1 MVKARLCFDLTLPAL
16 PEEVIQQVRGVLHMV
31 QAHLPD
37 GFLADDLWFCLN
49 QRHFSNKS
57 HHVAAAVP
65 EDNDELEEA
74 VAVLNMQPKLHQPKK
89 ALPQPPEVWGPDVEV
104 C

>member
-1 MVKARLCFDLTLPAL
+1 M
-16 PEEVIQQVRGVLHMV
+16 
-31 QAHLPD
+31 
-37 GFLADDLWFCLN
+37 ADDLWFCLN
-49 QRHFSNKS
+49 QRHFSAKS

-89 ALPQPPEVWGPDVEV
+89 KASKPGKLTGKLCPSHQKFGDQTWKCASPSTCTWSGNE
-104 C
+104 

>member
-1 MVKARLCFDLTLPAL
+1 M
-16 PEEVIQQVRGVLHMV
+16 
-31 QAHLPD
+31 
-37 GFLADDLWFCLN
+37 ADDLWFCLN

-89 ALPQPPEVWGPDVEV
+89 KASKPGKFGDQTWKCASPSTCTWSGNE
-104 C
+104 